1 MNTLGIFLQGTFT
14 FLSQFIC
21 SIMDYLIWTLEYLF
35 YIWDFHL
42 ILFVSQ
48 VVGAVAIGY
57 TFRIAPGVPWTHPHP
72 FVSIFYFSYCC
83 FLLGS
88 FPHTLLLSGTA
99 KSPTNFVFFSLSFLE
114 SVISLRPSG
123 SFYWIMVFI
132 QQQGNSRNRFFHR
145 IKTLFSW
152 EANIYVLFYLSFIS
166 TNNVIT

>member
-1 MNTLGIFLQGTFT
+1 MDSRILILYLRFSSHTICFSSCWSCSHWVHFQNSSWCPMNTPPSFCFYLLFFLLLLFSSRVFSSHSFT
-14 FLSQFIC
+14 FWHCEISQ
-21 SIMDYLIWTLEYLF
+21 
-35 YIWDFHL
+35 
-42 ILFVSQ
+42 
-48 VVGAVAIGY
+48 
-57 TFRIAPGVPWTHPHP
+57 
-72 FVSIFYFSYCC
+72 
-83 FLLGS
+83 
-88 FPHTLLLSGTA
+88 
-99 KSPTNFVFFSLSFLE
+99 TNFVFFSLSFLE